1 MAVQV
6 VEEMLVDHKKEMEIL
21 PLLILLKE
29 TMVQYLIMDRPTM
42 EWVVV
47 EALQQQ
53 VELHLQQQVVQVEQE
68 QPLQLMQ
75 LQQQELVVV
84 EDQAIKVELLEPA
97 DLAVEAQVQEVEIQ
111 MEQLVQPI
119 LVVAVE
125 VVKEVYLLLVEKVVV
140 PV

>member
-1 MAVQV
+1 
-6 VEEMLVDHKKEMEIL
+6 
-21 PLLILLKE
+21 
-29 TMVQYLIMDRPTM
+29 
-42 EWVVV
+42 
-47 EALQQQ
+47 

-84 EDQAIKVELLEPA
+84 EDQAIMEELLEPA

-111 MEQLVQPI
+111 MEQLVQLT

>member
-6 VEEMLVDHKKEMEIL
+6 VEEILVDHKKEMEIL

-84 EDQAIKVELLEPA
+84 EDQAIMEELLEPA
-97 DLAVEAQVQEVEIQ
+97 DLAVEAQV
-111 MEQLVQPI
+111 
-119 LVVAVE
+119 
-125 VVKEVYLLLVEKVVV
+125 
-140 PV
+140 